1 MKHNDIV
8 LKINKER
15 LALLLCHKFGDM
27 GCWSPFHWV
36 VQKKIDDWKQEETAH
51 LLQTLRE
58 ETFDNL
64 KDIKE
69 KFVEASKSILELSK
83 EKSLQIEKTFE
94 FPIIKG
100 DGQYKCTKGFI
111 DLIVHCRPIRIH
123 QFSTYQK
130 DNPIEFV
137 IEIKKEKDF
146 DDFGDILRQI
156 KEYREYYNTYGIKRW
171 TSQVMPTNEEHRY
184 GNSGKDFIFCVLSTK
199 IPNNIKELF
208 EDEGIMCL
216 ELDSLNA
223 PSETSPEGDSATQ
236 KDLISVKEEFQK

>member
-8 LKINKER
+8 LELKKDK
-15 LALLLCHKFGDM
+15 LALLLSHKFGKM

-36 VQKKIDDWKQEETAH
+36 VDKKIDDWTQPETAH

-64 KDIKE
+64 QDIKN
-69 KFVEASKSILELSK
+69 KFIESSKFIQGLSK
-83 EKSLQIEKTFE
+83 EESLQIDKTFE
-94 FPIIKG
+94 FPIVKG
-100 DGQYKCTKGFI
+100 ENQYKFTKGFI
-111 DLIVHCRPIRIH
+111 DLIVHCSPVKSN
-123 QFSTYQK
+123 QFLSYQK

-184 GNSGKDFIFCVLSTK
+184 GNSGNDFIFCVLSTK

-236 KDLISVKEEFQK
+236 KDLICVKEENQK